1 MCSHAKHCLQ
11 RTQLKA
17 AAISIIE
24 LVATAGY
31 HTHPQQV
38 LILASTTTTTT
49 TTTTMTLLHWFLTVS
64 RK

>member
-38 LILASTTTTTT
+38 LILASTTTR
-49 TTTTMTLLHWFLTVS
+49 TLLHWFLTVS